1 MSQKKKRKNGKK
13 GIEENVWFLSGIGG
27 AEELKRKKFNLTID
41 ICFII
46 GYNGTIESEE
56 YERNNIL

>member
-1 MSQKKKRKNGKK
+1 MVV
-13 GIEENVWFLSGIGG
+13 ILGG

-46 GYNGTIESEE
+46 GYNGTITK
-56 YERNNIL
+56 RGI